1 MGDGSKVRAPHGLG
15 VFFAALVLLFSVETW
30 AQGAGK
36 GGTLVFRGLDGQ
48 PLRLQLDSAQL
59 DHKLLID
66 ETGNV
71 QIDKAQL
78 LVTDFKDESG
88 VTAYPVQVMTVDGS
102 RELDEF
108 SLAPMKSQ
116 AVRLMTDIVTPGTY
130 TATLSLVYGGATHA
144 TTQLVVTRPRPALN
158 VDIDEVVARGDADVR
173 DHRSSAVVDL
183 VLREKDGRPVK
194 LYPPS
199 LSKLTLKNGST
210 PVVFQT
216 SARVELAGAGD
227 THGNEPSL
235 LLDRRQT
242 KPLRL
247 VLSELRGAGQYE
259 GTLRIASADAPP
271 VEKTFTLYLR
281 ESAWVALVLIAFG
294 VVVSFLVRVY
304 LTKDRPRLVLQ
315 HRVLGLAQALEAMK
329 ASAETDAQGRELA
342 QALQQLV
349 TLASQGLSAFTV
361 SVTAEQVELL
371 ERKVSCARNWLRL
384 RRSVD
389 ELRPESLRTG
399 PLAKLGD
406 VDRLLRDPGSTGAQ
420 LETAEAVLAGLP
432 SELEAA
438 MRQHL
443 TERLEAFHKELSAT
457 MATRDPF
464 SATTRKLEQRVKPS
478 LEQASAQVTKD
489 LRAAFAAFDEARAA
503 LASLLADELSAS
515 LAGPAPGFLTASEW
529 SELKAQVELFL
540 APLRQLLAPS
550 AEAAVGAYENGLS
563 FYLRTVGRALYDVA
577 GKQLQALGEGQT
589 QQKERVERAR
599 TGAESCLRLLGERKL
614 VEAQRALG
622 EARKDFSPP
631 STASTALRSAGPQP
645 TMAPAQV
652 QPSFQGPSPIPEWL
666 VDSVVLRLP
675 RLEGRAPAEGLAMLE
690 KWLRFADGIILVLM
704 LAVASVAGLK
714 VLWQDNPT
722 WGGMNDRLIA
732 LLWGFGFHQVSY
744 FAGLGG
750 VLERI
755 LKATPPAAVSLS
767 PVVSPA
773 PVAASVSTPALS
785 VALPS
790 VPPPLPGGQSP
801 GK

>member
-1 MGDGSKVRAPHGLG
+1 MGDGSKVRAPRVLG
-15 VFFAALVLLFSVETW
+15 VFFAAVVLLFSVETW

-36 GGTLVFRGLDGQ
+36 GGTLVFRGLDEQ

-59 DHKLLID
+59 DHKLIID

-71 QIDKAQL
+71 QVDRAQL

-88 VTAYPVQVMTVDGS
+88 VTAYPVQVMAADGS
-102 RELDEF
+102 KELEEF

-116 AVRLMTDIVTPGTY
+116 AVRLVTDIVTPGTY
-130 TATLSLVYGGATHA
+130 TATLTLVYGGAPHA

-158 VDIDEVVARGDADVR
+158 VELDEVVARGDADVR
-173 DHRSSAVVDL
+173 EYRSSAVVDL
-183 VLREKDGRPVK
+183 VLREKEGRPVK
-194 LYPPS
+194 LYPPT
-199 LSKLTLKNGST
+199 LAKLTLKSGSA

-227 THGNEPSL
+227 TQGDGPSL

-247 VLSELRGAGQYE
+247 VLSELSGAGQYE

-281 ESAWVALVLIAFG
+281 ESSWVALVLIALG
-294 VVVSFLVRVY
+294 VIISFVIRVY
-304 LTKDRPRLVLQ
+304 LTKERPRMVLQ

-329 ASAETDAQGRELA
+329 TSTEGDAHGRELA

-349 TLASQGLSAFTV
+349 SVASQGLSAFTV
-361 SVTAEQVELL
+361 NVTAEQVELL

-384 RRSVD
+384 RRSV
-389 ELRPESLRTG
+389 EEMQPESLRSA
-399 PLAKLGD
+399 PLAKLGE
-406 VDRLLRDPGSTGAQ
+406 VERLLRNPGTTGAQ
-420 LETAEAVLAGLP
+420 LETAEATLAGLP
-432 SELEAA
+432 SEMEAA

-443 TERLEAFHKELSAT
+443 TGRLEEFHKELNAT

-464 SATTRKLEQRVKPS
+464 AATTRKLEQRVKPS
-478 LEQASAQVTKD
+478 LEQASALVTKD
-489 LRAAFAAFDEARAA
+489 LRAAFTAFDEARAA

-515 LAGPAPGFLTASEW
+515 LAGPAPGFLSATEW
-529 SELKAQVELFL
+529 SELKVQVELL
-540 APLRQLLAPS
+540 LSPLRQLLAPS

-563 FYLRTVGRALYDVA
+563 FYLRTVGRALYDAA

-599 TGAESCLRLLGERKL
+599 TGAESSLRLLGERNL
-614 VEAQRALG
+614 SESLRVLG
-622 EARKDFSPP
+622 EARKDFV
-631 STASTALRSAGPQP
+631 ASTVSSTGLRMGGTQP
-645 TMAPAQV
+645 APAPAQA
-652 QPSFQGPSPIPEWL
+652 QPLQGPSLIPEWL
-666 VDSVVLRLP
+666 VDSVSLRLP
-675 RLEGRAPAEGLAMLE
+675 QLEGRAPAEGLAMLE

-732 LLWGFGFHQVSY
+732 LLWGFGVHQISY
-744 FAGLGG
+744 FAGIGG

-755 LKATPPAAVSLS
+755 LKATPMPAVSSGLAAP
-767 PVVSPA
+767 PVQETPPVPA
-773 PVAASVSTPALS
+773 PAPA
-785 VALPS
+785 S
-790 VPPPLPGGQSP
+790 VPPPLPGGQP
-801 GK
+801 PVR